1 MDTSRR
7 LKAGTQASFAGT
19 SIGHAGHCVP
29 ADLLAAQRPL
39 VLQCQGNGDR
49 VWKASIPARPAPS
62 TLRFNWAD
70 LVSAQVPADSLL
82 RAGREAT
89 VWRGR
94 AGPGRAGSGLGFR
107 WRR

>member
-39 VLQCQGNGDR
+39 VLQCQGNGE
-49 VWKASIPARPAPS
+49 PGLEGQYPGQARTVYPKS
-62 TLRFNWAD
+62 QLGGS
-70 LVSAQVPADSLL
+70 V
-82 RAGREAT
+82 RATPEKG
-89 VWRGR
+89 
-94 AGPGRAGSGLGFR
+94 
-107 WRR
+107 